1 MLWLKIHTSCLLY
14 CTRSPASPLQ
24 PTVQLAIRR
33 SQYPHTCI
41 DHSNMFHKCIIRSC
55 SIVSESSL
63 RLNARRLSTLDEIL
77 RIRNISTIT
86 PAVEKELEL
95 YSKKKQTSVSL
106 RSLMDTGRGENSHI
120 PTPNAC
126 TTSDKVLMQVACFL
140 HRELPIRLAHRATRL
155 EASPLFAMSGKGIVA
170 LDSFTS

>member
-1 MLWLKIHTSCLLY
+1 MLY
-14 CTRSPASPLQ
+14 
-24 PTVQLAIRR
+24 
-33 SQYPHTCI
+33 
-41 DHSNMFHKCIIRSC
+41 KCIVRSFP
-55 SIVSESSL
+55 IVAKSGL

-77 RIRNISTIT
+77 RIRNISAIT

-120 PTPNAC
+120 PTPNGCAS
-126 TTSDKVLMQVACFL
+126 SDKVLMQVACFL

-155 EASPLFAMSGKGIVA
+155 EASHLFAMSGNRRVYCAKH
-170 LDSFTS
+170 